1 MSTPNVA
8 RIALQLTSTTRS
20 RMASTLAALL
30 LVAGCDA
37 GGAFVDVGDGR
48 DRPVRDGGAN
58 DGAVGGD
65 GGTGDGGDGGTGSGG
80 DGGNGSGGNG
90 GGGTSGDGG
99 MYGDDDGGSEPE
111 IDVSNCTLSDDDDF
125 DVAVPFVEGGFAI
138 APGAVDFGLA
148 YMRNATCKH
157 ALDTVPIDS
166 SGGAIPPATTV
177 IENCKNMPELTLANS
192 SDGWHLAWTDNST
205 GTIEL
210 HTALLDDQLG
220 MSADAR
226 SVVTNDLAVE
236 RRPMMAD
243 VAGHPVLAWIAET
256 LPEHDRRLLSK
267 RLGQSGDPIEILPAS
282 DEHVPVELA
291 IAQIGAEHGA
301 IAWVEE
307 VASRGIWLQSID
319 GDGEAVGDPRLMTE
333 FAASGSTVDLATR
346 EDEGGAA
353 VYSIGLDQVNFE
365 VRFRRLNV
373 DASFRNGEIKVISSP
388 LQAKDAGIARL
399 GGGYAIAYRAI
410 PDGGVIKDP
419 QIRLVFVSKE
429 GNASR
434 DAQGRVITF
443 PVAASARDGS
453 RVQVEVSVDGQLL
466 IAFVD
471 GSDSTANVL
480 RVVRR
485 RLDCG
490 L

>member
-1 MSTPNVA
+1 MRTPNVA
-8 RIALQLTSTTRS
+8 LVALPLTSGTRS
-20 RMASTLAALL
+20 PMTTALAALL
-30 LVAGCDA
+30 LVASVAGCDA
-37 GGAFVDVGDGR
+37 GDAFVDVGDGR
-48 DRPVRDGGAN
+48 DGSVRDGGAN

-65 GGTGDGGDGGTGSGG
+65 GGNGGDGGTG
-80 DGGNGSGGNG
+80 DGGNGSGG
-90 GGGTSGDGG
+90 TSGDGG
-99 MYGDDDGGSEPE
+99 MSGDGGLDGDDDGGSEPE
-111 IDVSNCTLSDDDDF
+111 IDVSNCTLSDDDDY

-148 YMRNATCKH
+148 YRRASECCTD
-157 ALDTVPIDS
+157 ALETVAVDS
-166 SGGAIPPATTV
+166 SGG
-177 IENCKNMPELTLANS
+177 ELAPTMILDGYPVMTELALVRS
-192 SDGWHLAWTDNST
+192 ADGWHLAWTDNST
-205 GTIEL
+205 GPLEL
-210 HTALLDDQLG
+210 HSALLTDQLG
-220 MSADAR
+220 LPAGAR
-226 SVVTNDLAVE
+226 SVITNDSAVE

-243 VAGHPVLAWIAET
+243 IAGHPVLAWISENVIS
-256 LPEHDRRLLSK
+256 DNRRLLSK
-267 RLGQSGDPIEILPAS
+267 RLGQSGEPIEILPES

-291 IAQIGAEHGA
+291 IAQIGPENGA

-319 GDGEAVGDPRLMTE
+319 GEGQAVGDPRLMTE

-353 VYSIGLDQVNFE
+353 AYSIGLDEVNFE
-365 VRFRRLNV
+365 VRFRRLNG
-373 DASFRNGEIKVISSP
+373 DATFRNGEIKIISSP

-429 GNASR
+429 GNVSR

-443 PVAASARDGS
+443 PVAPSARAGS

-471 GSDSTANVL
+471 GSDSADNVL